1 MIISLNT
8 RVIIANISIRFAPRR
23 GSDFIENAIFTS
35 AVQGVGRRRSCG
47 RSGRRPTQMCRR
59 SGDCGAYG
67 WAAAGAGAD
76 LRSAPGP
83 GAGAVARMQE
93 RPEAAI
99 SAELTAIESAGRRT
113 QMRTGGRGMRPWL
126 IADDR

>member
-35 AVQGVGRRRSCG
+35 AVQGVGATAQLQAIRQ
-47 RSGRRPTQMCRR
+47 RPTQMCRR

-83 GAGAVARMQE
+83 GAGAAARMQE
-93 RPEAAI
+93 RPEVAI

-113 QMRTGGRGMRPWL
+113 DENRRARYAAVVDRG
-126 IADDR
+126 